1 VVDSAAVLERNLAG
15 VRRRIEA
22 AAGRS
27 GREPGD
33 VTVVAVAKGI
43 PPDRVRWAVG
53 AGIRDVGENYV
64 NELAE
69 TRTELR
75 GGGAA
80 TRWHYVG
87 VLQSGP
93 AHRVA
98 DLADVV
104 HTVGSVHAA
113 TRLSG
118 RAERGGR
125 RLPVLIE
132 VDFAGRRTGVPPD
145 DAPRLADEV
154 RPLGGVELRGL
165 MTVPPMTESPED
177 ARPYFARLR
186 TLRDRLGDDLVDL
199 SMGMS
204 ADYEVAVEEGATM
217 IRIGTALFGDRP
229 AAE

>member
-1 VVDSAAVLERNLAG
+1 MVDSAAVLERNLAG

-80 TRWHYVG
+80 TRWH
-87 VLQSGP
+87 
-93 AHRVA
+93 
-98 DLADVV
+98 DVV